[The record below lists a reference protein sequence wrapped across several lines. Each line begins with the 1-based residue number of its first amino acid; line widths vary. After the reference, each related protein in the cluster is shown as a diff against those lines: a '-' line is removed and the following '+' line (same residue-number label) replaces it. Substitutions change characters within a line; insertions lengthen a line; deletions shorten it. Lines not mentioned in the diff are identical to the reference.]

1 MKASWFPTAALAM
14 ALSGVPAG
22 AQHPDYLTPE
32 EVELVR
38 ETQEPNKRVELFLRF
53 ADQRLRLFEQALTP
67 APGGKPART
76 DELKDMLNNFT
87 RALDDAAEALD
98 QPLQRGGADL
108 RPTRIGVNKRADD
121 FLKRLNL
128 VQQTDLGSSE
138 DLRYDLED
146 AGEATRDLLELAK
159 KIPNEPISPKTPA
172 SVGASAPSEPEAP
185 PAPGRPTLKRRKED
199 KPK

>member
-1 MKASWFPTAALAM
+1 MKTGWFSAAALAM
-14 ALSGVPAG
+14 ALTGVPAG
-22 AQHPDYLTPE
+22 AQQPDYLTPE

-38 ETQEPNKRVELFLRF
+38 ETQEPNQRVELFLRF

-67 APGGKPART
+67 APGGKPARP
-76 DELKDMLNNFT
+76 EVLKDILNNFI

-108 RPTRIGVNKRADD
+108 RPARIGVNKRADD

-128 VQQTDLGSSE
+128 VQQTELGSSE
-138 DLRYDLED
+138 DLRDDLQD
-146 AGEATRDLLELAK
+146 AVDATLDFLELAK
-159 KIPNEPISPKTPA
+159 KIPNEPIPPKTPA
-172 SVGASAPSEPEAP
+172 GVSASAPSEPEAP
-185 PAPGRPTLKRRKED
+185 PAPGRPTLKRRKAD